1 MRAEQWTGVVT
12 HHGEG
17 PGWDP
22 GAGRLRIVDLLAG
35 DLLTFDTEADGGG
48 AYERWHL
55 GEIAAAWRPRS
66 SGGVVAAVERG
77 FVLVTEDGTVTAG
90 DELWTDPTVRM
101 NDGAC
106 DPAGNFYCGSMAYD
120 ARPGAGSVHRLT
132 PDGATSLV
140 HTGVTISNGLA
151 WAPDGDFAYY
161 VDTPTQTIA
170 RITTDPSTGQ
180 FSTPEPWVA
189 VDPGD
194 GSPDGLTVDAEGG
207 VWVALWGGSAVR
219 RYAADGT
226 LDEVVEVNARQVSA
240 CSFGGGDYRRLFV
253 TTSRQGIADGD
264 DPAAGAVFT
273 VDPGIAGLAPLPYAG

>member
-48 AYERWHL
+48 VYERWHL

-77 FVLVTEDGTVTAG
+77 FVLVAEDGTVTAG

-106 DPAGNFYCGSMAYD
+106 DP
-120 ARPGAGSVHRLT
+120 
-132 PDGATSLV
+132 
-140 HTGVTISNGLA
+140 
-151 WAPDGDFAYY
+151 
-161 VDTPTQTIA
+161 
-170 RITTDPSTGQ
+170 
-180 FSTPEPWVA
+180 
-189 VDPGD
+189 
-194 GSPDGLTVDAEGG
+194 
-207 VWVALWGGSAVR
+207 
-219 RYAADGT
+219 
-226 LDEVVEVNARQVSA
+226 VS
-240 CSFGGGDYRRLFV
+240 
-253 TTSRQGIADGD
+253 
-264 DPAAGAVFT
+264 
-273 VDPGIAGLAPLPYAG
+273 